1 MSDTLSFTRRI
12 SDLGQIA
19 IPKDIRRKL
28 RINANDPLEITCTD
42 SEIRIIPKTVEE
54 PLIHSINYMYETLN
68 DSSQYADILD
78 NNTRKAMLN
87 LLRNM
92 EELVQE
98 ALKQAN
104 PDNSKQ

>member
-12 SDLGQIA
+12 NDLGQIA

-28 RINANDPLEITCTD
+28 HINADDPLEITCTD
-42 SEIRIIPKTVEE
+42 KEIRIIPKAVEK
-54 PLIHSINYMYETLN
+54 PLIHSINYMHEILN
-68 DSSQYADILD
+68 DPSQYSDILD
-78 NNTRKAMLN
+78 SNTRKAMLN

-98 ALKQAN
+98 AVEQTK
-104 PDNSKQ
+104 PDNRKQ

>member
-12 SDLGQIA
+12 NDLGQIA

-28 RINANDPLEITCTD
+28 HINADDPLEITCTD

-54 PLIHSINYMYETLN
+54 PLINRINYMYETLN

>member
-12 SDLGQIA
+12 NDLGQIA

-28 RINANDPLEITCTD
+28 RINADDPLEITCTD
-42 SEIRIIPKTVEE
+42 SEIRIIPKTVEK

-104 PDNSKQ
+104 PDNNKQ